1 VTWKRGIHR
10 TAHRD
15 TAGLLAHALGIR
27 APVPASGS
35 FSFDRAVNVTASA
48 FPGGEVVSRRKI
60 TYQGQ
65 RAEDAVVSVLGDP
78 GQILV
83 VVFGSF
89 AYIFDGF
96 GSTAASRS
104 FAG

>member
-1 VTWKRGIHR
+1 
-10 TAHRD
+10 
-15 TAGLLAHALGIR
+15 
-27 APVPASGS
+27 
-35 FSFDRAVNVTASA
+35 
-48 FPGGEVVSRRKI
+48 VVSRRKI